1 MPRSEIAWSYGSCV
15 FNFFRGHHTVFIMPT
30 PSLHSHQKCIYLHPC
45 QHLLF
50 VVFFTVAV
58 LTGVKWY
65 PIVVFIYIFLISDV
79 EYLFI
84 YVLAIC
90 LSSLDQMNVQV
101 FCPVFKLGSIFLM
114 LSCMNSLYVLDIIP
128 SPDILFANIFSHSV
142 GGLFILLIISFTLQ
156 SFIVWYN
163 IICLFLLLFPLPED
177 TDKKYFQGP
186 YCLCLLSSSKSFRTY
201 I

>member
-15 FNFFRGHHTVFIMPT
+15 FNFFRDHHTVFIMPT
-30 PSLHSHQKCIYLHPC
+30 PSLNSHQKCIYLHPC

-50 VVFFTVAV
+50 VVFFTVAI

-114 LSCMNSLYVLDIIP
+114 LSCMNFFVCFGYYPLTRY
-128 SPDILFANIFSHSV
+128 
-142 GGLFILLIISFTLQ
+142 
-156 SFIVWYN
+156 
-163 IICLFLLLFPLPED
+163 IIC
-177 TDKKYFQGP
+177 KYFLP
-186 YCLCLLSSSKSFRTY
+186 FSRWPFHFVDNFLYLAKFYSL